1 MLKKEL
7 IFISVKFSVDYI
19 TSFLFLLIECGR
31 IRKFKHRGGYN
42 FWKRLVRNVSLV
54 VRQRRLRGK
63 KIFNFPMFHI
73 ASHFVHQG
81 ISNSLSSKIWNKTFQ
96 NLSKQ
101 QCSTFFFPVGGGG
114 LLESVTQMHGRNGT
128 IIFANYPNCLVTS
141 DRLVKIR
148 LKYRY
153 LKVLHK
159 ISQNV

>member
-1 MLKKEL
+1 MKQNFSKPEQTTMLH
-7 IFISVKFSVDYI
+7 IFFS
-19 TSFLFLLIECGR
+19 G
-31 IRKFKHRGGYN
+31 
-42 FWKRLVRNVSLV
+42 
-54 VRQRRLRGK
+54 
-63 KIFNFPMFHI
+63 
-73 ASHFVHQG
+73 
-81 ISNSLSSKIWNKTFQ
+81 
-96 NLSKQ
+96 
-101 QCSTFFFPVGGGG
+101 GGGG

>member
-1 MLKKEL
+1 MKQNFSKPEQTTMLH
-7 IFISVKFSVDYI
+7 IF
-19 TSFLFLLIECGR
+19 FL
-31 IRKFKHRGGYN
+31 GG
-42 FWKRLVRNVSLV
+42 
-54 VRQRRLRGK
+54 
-63 KIFNFPMFHI
+63 
-73 ASHFVHQG
+73 
-81 ISNSLSSKIWNKTFQ
+81 
-96 NLSKQ
+96 
-101 QCSTFFFPVGGGG
+101 GGGG